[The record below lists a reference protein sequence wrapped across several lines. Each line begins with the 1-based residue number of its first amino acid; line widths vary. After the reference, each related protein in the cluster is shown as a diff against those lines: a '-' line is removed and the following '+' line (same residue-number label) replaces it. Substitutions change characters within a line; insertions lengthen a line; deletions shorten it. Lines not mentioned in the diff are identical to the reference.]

1 MCVTCKISTR
11 ADRECEEIFNKSITH
26 NDFTN
31 VTYGKNDTPKPTKRR
46 RRVVVFYRDLFSA
59 SEMGKGL
66 QETMN
71 DFNRAIDT
79 LINSDINKFE
89 DIIFN

>member
-1 MCVTCKISTR
+1 M
-11 ADRECEEIFNKSITH
+11 
-26 NDFTN
+26 
-31 VTYGKNDTPKPTKRR
+31 TYGQNDTPKPTKRR